1 MGQGDSKH
9 SNESV
14 VSQFQLLSTEDDPRF
29 GDIQIY
35 RNPKTSEIFWVKEVI
50 MEDEKSYKFYEEY
63 INELHEQRRK
73 SGKTGESLLGEESDI
88 FITKNVE
95 IFGGDSGGICGSC
108 NQGKGI
114 RVIMEF
120 MERDL
125 EGEI

>member
-1 MGQGDSKH
+1 M
-9 SNESV
+9 
-14 VSQFQLLSTEDDPRF
+14 EDD
-29 GDIQIY
+29 
-35 RNPKTSEIFWVKEVI
+35 
-50 MEDEKSYKFYEEY
+50 KSHKFYEDY
-63 INELHEQRRK
+63 ISELQEQRRK
-73 SGKTGESLLGEESDI
+73 SGKNAESLIGEDSDI

-125 EGEI
+125 EGEIQRRAEDQVKTLTDLC